1 MRRSSQNFRL
11 WFKGWSKQ
19 QRQEDLDGLLA
30 SVVLTILYSS
40 IFLICCYTL
49 CLKGVCVCVCVRLAW
64 MIHLILG
71 LYEDT
76 WIPDISKWSK
86 MWDKKIC
93 LYSFVVFSCIYHSSS
108 PLLFSH
114 SSSPHRSSIQKKEKM
129 RFYNL
134 MICNNHKACRWVAW
148 IEILTLLEAG

>member
-19 QRQEDLDGLLA
+19 QRQRLA
-30 SVVLTILYSS
+30 SCLCCFDHPLFQHFSNLLLY
-40 IFLICCYTL
+40 FMFKRC
-49 CLKGVCVCVCVRLAW
+49 VCVCVCVRLAW